1 MKTPSIIR
9 AALVASLL
17 SLPVLSAAGCAAGD
31 PGSVDT
37 AGDSSSQ
44 VGVRASIELSTNS
57 DGQYYFDVT
66 AGNGQ
71 VLLWSEN
78 YTGRTGA
85 LNGVLSVLDNGGI
98 ESRYVVTEGKDGQF
112 YLGLKA
118 GNGQMIAQG
127 EGYST
132 ASNARRAIGTC
143 VNALNNYL
151 QHWNSR
157 VGARFELFQ
166 GKDGR
171 YYFRL
176 FGKNGAQVLHSQ
188 GYSSKAA
195 ALNGAYGV
203 DDYGTASA
211 AYDIKQSTSGYYF
224 NVRAP
229 NNQVIATSEVYS
241 TISNATRARDA
252 IMALL
257 PSVDLL

>member
-1 MKTPSIIR
+1 MKTASFIR
-9 AALVASLL
+9 IAPLAALLT
-17 SLPVLSAAGCAAGD
+17 LPVLSATGCATGDAGSID
-31 PGSVDT
+31 S

-66 AGNGQ
+66 AGNGE

-85 LNGVLSVLDNGGI
+85 LNGLLSVLDNGGI
-98 ESRYVVTEGKDGQF
+98 ESRYTVTEGKDGKF

-118 GNGQMIAQG
+118 ANGQTIAQG
-127 EGYST
+127 EGYAT
-132 ASNARRAIGTC
+132 ASSAKRAIGTC
-143 VNALNNYL
+143 ANALNNYL

-157 VGARFELFQ
+157 VGARFEIFQ

-188 GYSSKAA
+188 GYSSKAS
-195 ALNGAYGV
+195 ALNGAFGV
-203 DDYGTASA
+203 ADYGLDAA
-211 AYDIKQSTSGYYF
+211 AYDVKETASGYYF

-229 NNQVIATSEVYS
+229 NNQIIATSEVYS
-241 TISNATRARDA
+241 TKSNATRACDG

-257 PSVDLL
+257 PDIDLL